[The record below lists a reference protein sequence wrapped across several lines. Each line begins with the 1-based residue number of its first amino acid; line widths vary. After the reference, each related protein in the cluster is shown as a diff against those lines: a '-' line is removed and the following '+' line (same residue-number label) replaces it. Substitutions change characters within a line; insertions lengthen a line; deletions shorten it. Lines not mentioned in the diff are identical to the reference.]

1 MNSPQQLSTD
11 TMFTVLPI
19 RYSVDP
25 PATVAFLRTLG
36 LAQLIG
42 TAQGQYA
49 ELAGASGQ
57 VLVHSTGGSEAGA
70 APGRTNLCF
79 KVADAGE
86 AAERLGARGFDV
98 TVWDESYGKHA
109 GIRDYRG
116 GGLWINEE
124 MTDLYG
130 YERATSVSTPT
141 DIDVTAVYYTTD
153 FAAARSFFAQLGFA
167 PNAAEDSDYLPL
179 RAGNGSGV
187 LGLHAIDT
195 DPPLGP
201 PSSDDPMSPSA
212 AAIHLGFETGKDPQT
227 LTRRL
232 RQAGYTDARL
242 IGDPIHLTVSD
253 PDGCS
258 VEIFPRG

>member
-1 MNSPQQLSTD
+1 MNSTHQLSTD

-25 PATVAFLRTLG
+25 PATVAFLQTLG
-36 LAQLIG
+36 LSQVLG

-49 ELAGASGQ
+49 ELSGASGQ
-57 VLVHSTGGSEAGA
+57 VLVHSSGGSDVGA
-70 APGRTNLCF
+70 VPGRTNLCF
-79 KVADAGE
+79 KVADVGE
-86 AAERLGARGFDV
+86 AAERLGALGFDV

-130 YERATSVSTPT
+130 YRRATPVPTPA

-153 FAAARSFFAQLGFA
+153 FAAARSFFAQLGFV
-167 PNAAEDSDYLPL
+167 PDGPEDSDYMPL
-179 RAGNGSGV
+179 RAGSGSGV
-187 LGLHAIDT
+187 LGLHAIDN
-195 DPPLGP
+195 DPPLGSP
-201 PSSDDPMSPSA
+201 NSDDPMTPPA
-212 AAIHLGFETGKDPQT
+212 AAIHLGFETGQDLQT
-227 LTRRL
+227 LTSKL
-232 RQAGYTDARL
+232 CQAGYADARL
-242 IGDPIHLTVSD
+242 TGDPTHVVVTD
-253 PDGCS
+253 PDGCA